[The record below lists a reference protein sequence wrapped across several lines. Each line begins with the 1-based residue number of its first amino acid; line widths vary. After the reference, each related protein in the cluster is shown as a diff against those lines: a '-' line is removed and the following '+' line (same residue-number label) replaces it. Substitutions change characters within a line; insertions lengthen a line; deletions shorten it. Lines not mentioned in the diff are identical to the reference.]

1 MKSEELLNGN
11 TIIAIS
17 IFVVTIILVLFLRK
31 KVGKD
36 YEIKTSD
43 IILAIVPLAVWLLL
57 TGKVERL
64 KVGDFEVTLVAEAIQ
79 EAKNTEISESTALIN
94 PIFTEDLSISREID
108 PLQEATKS
116 NIIDLDKILKAKPEA
131 LIFFLGYGN
140 YGPVEIKEY
149 LDKLSQSTL
158 KYIIIKDYTSKKF
171 KGIISLESFMAQIF
185 SENPKFK
192 VEDLRNWLKESNENA
207 INSIEGMLTLNDA
220 IKPTTSKYQALESMQ
235 KLETTFLPVIDNEDY
250 FSGIIQM
257 EQLSTS
263 LLMDISRKLIETA
276 PEKK

>member
-1 MKSEELLNGN
+1 MNSEELMNGN

-43 IILAIVPLAVWLLL
+43 IIIAIVPLAVWLLL

-79 EAKNTEISESTALIN
+79 KAQNTEISESTALIN
-94 PIFTEDLSISREID
+94 PVLNTITKEIVNVQGA
-108 PLQEATKS
+108 PKRSLEE
-116 NIIDLDKILKAKPEA
+116 LDKILKSKPEA
-131 LIFFLGYGN
+131 LIFLMGYDN
-140 YGPVEIKEY
+140 YGSTEIEQY
-149 LDKLSQSTL
+149 LNQLAQSTL
-158 KYIIIKDYTSKKF
+158 KYIIINDYTTGKF
-171 KGIISLESFMAQIF
+171 KGIISLELLMPQIF
-185 SENPKFK
+185 SKSPDFTADNLKI
-192 VEDLRNWLKESNENA
+192 WLETSNESE
-207 INSIEGMLTLNDA
+207 INNIKGLLSLKDA
-220 IKPTTSKYQALESMQ
+220 IKPTTSKYDALKNMQ
-235 KLETTFLPVIDNEDY
+235 ELETTFLPVIDEEDD

-263 LLMDISRKLIETA
+263 LLMDISKKLIETA
-276 PEKK
+276 PSKK

>member
-1 MKSEELLNGN
+1 MNSEELLNGN

-43 IILAIVPLAVWLLL
+43 IIIAIVPLAVWLLL

-79 EAKNTEISESTALIN
+79 EAQNTEISESATLIN
-94 PIFTEDLSISREID
+94 PILNSITKEID
-108 PLQEATKS
+108 NVQGAPKS
-116 NIIDLDKILKAKPEA
+116 SLLDLDKILKTKPEA
-131 LIFFLGYGN
+131 LIFLMGYDN
-140 YGPVEIKEY
+140 YGSTEIEQY
-149 LDKLSQSTL
+149 LKKLSQSTL
-158 KYIIIKDYTSKKF
+158 KYIIVNDYTTNKF
-171 KGIISLESFMAQIF
+171 KGIISLELLMPQIF
-185 SENPKFK
+185 SKNASLTADELKIWLEN
-192 VEDLRNWLKESNENA
+192 SNEAKIFDIDGLLN
-207 INSIEGMLTLNDA
+207 LNDA
-220 IKPTTSKYQALESMQ
+220 IKPTTSKYVALENMQ
-235 KLETTFLPVIDNEDY
+235 KLETTFLPVIDEKEE
-250 FSGIIQM
+250 FIGIIHM

-263 LLMDISRKLIETA
+263 LLMDISKKLIETA